1 MQGKLLQFLDSSEIR
16 PVGSNTFRKVDV
28 RVVCATKGSLP
39 DLVRQGALLEDL
51 YYRLN
56 DFPMT
61 IPPLRARRGDIR
73 PLVDYYLARFTTELG
88 KRIPA
93 ISRPAMDALEAYA
106 WPGNVREL
114 EKSIKRAVILA
125 DDRQAISLR
134 HLTDEIRATAVASLE
149 EEADDDGLNLRAHI
163 AHLEARLI
171 QNCLRRTAGNK
182 SEAARRLGISY
193 PSLLQK
199 IKLYG
204 PPADPS

>member
-1 MQGKLLQFLDSSEIR
+1 VQQGLF
-16 PVGSNTFRKVDV
+16 
-28 RVVCATKGSLP
+28 
-39 DLVRQGALLEDL
+39 LEDL

-73 PLVDYYLARFTTELG
+73 PLIEHYLTRTTAELG

-93 ISRPAMDALEAYA
+93 LSRQAMDVLEAYA

-114 EKSIKRAVILA
+114 EKAIKRAVILG
-125 DDRQAISLR
+125 DDGQPITLR
-134 HLTDEIRATAVASLE
+134 HLPDEIRAVDPDCV
-149 EEADDDGLNLRAHI
+149 EEASDDALRLRTHVAQ
-163 AHLEARLI
+163 LEARLI
-171 QNCLRRTAGNK
+171 RTCLRRTAGNK
-182 SEAARRLGISY
+182 SEAARLLGISY

-204 PPADPS
+204 VA